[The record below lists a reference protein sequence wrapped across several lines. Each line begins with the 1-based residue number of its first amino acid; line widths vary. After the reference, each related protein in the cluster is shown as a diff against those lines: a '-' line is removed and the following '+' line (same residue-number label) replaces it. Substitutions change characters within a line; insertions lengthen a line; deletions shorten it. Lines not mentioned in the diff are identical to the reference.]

1 MHDITPYIFHYIFK
15 YSGLFFLTK
24 MLRLVIMEVLGL
36 KSLRNLFKDQANPL
50 LVNEFFKRKQTLE
63 LQA

>member
-1 MHDITPYIFHYIFK
+1 
-15 YSGLFFLTK
+15 
-24 MLRLVIMEVLGL
+24 MEVLGL